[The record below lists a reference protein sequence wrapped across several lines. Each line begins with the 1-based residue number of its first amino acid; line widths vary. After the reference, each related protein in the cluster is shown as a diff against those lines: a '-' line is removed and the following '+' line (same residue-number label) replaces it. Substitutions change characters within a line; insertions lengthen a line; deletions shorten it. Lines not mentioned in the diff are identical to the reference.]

1 MTTEQK
7 TVAPKKE
14 RVKRTPINGARNVLN
29 VRGKDPAYSY
39 RIVNDVDTRVNDFL
53 ERGYEVV
60 TDQGVTVGDKRV
72 AIPSQ
77 SGSVVEM
84 SVGQGQKAVLMRI
97 KKEWY
102 DEDQAAK
109 QQSVDQ
115 IENQMK
121 AETRKDGNYGS
132 IKIES

>member
-1 MTTEQK
+1 MTTTETK
-7 TVAPKKE
+7 VTVKRE
-14 RVKRTPINGARNVLN
+14 RTKRTPINGARGVLN

-60 TDQGVTVGDKRV
+60 TDQGVTIGDKRV
-72 AIPSQ
+72 AIPTQ
-77 SGSVVEM
+77 PGSVVEM
-84 SVGQGQKAVLMRI
+84 SVGQGTKAVLMRI

-102 DEDQAAK
+102 EEDQSAK
-109 QQSVDQ
+109 QQQVDQ
-115 IENQMK
+115 VEVQMK

-132 IKIES
+132 IKIE

>member
-1 MTTEQK
+1 MNTEQK
-7 TVAPKKE
+7 VAPKKE
-14 RVKRTPINGARNVLN
+14 RVKRAPINGTRNVLN
-29 VRGKDPAYSY
+29 VRGKDPAYTY

-53 ERGYEVV
+53 ERGYEIV

-77 SGSVVEM
+77 TGSNVEL
-84 SVGQGQKAVLMRI
+84 SVGQGQKALLMRI
-97 KKEWY
+97 KKEWHE
-102 DEDQAAK
+102 EDQAAK
-109 QQSVDQ
+109 QQQVDLLEQ
-115 IENQMK
+115 QMK

>member
-1 MTTEQK
+1 MTTTENK
-7 TVAPKKE
+7 VKVTRE
-14 RVKRTPINGARNVLN
+14 RTKRTPINGVRGVLN

-60 TDQGVTVGDKRV
+60 TDQGVTIGDKRV
-72 AIPSQ
+72 AIPTQ
-77 SGSVVEM
+77 AGSVVEM
-84 SVGQGQKAVLMRI
+84 SVGQGTKGVLMRI

-102 DEDQAAK
+102 DEDQAVK
-109 QQSVDQ
+109 QQQVDQ
-115 IENQMK
+115 VETQMK

-132 IKIES
+132 IKIE